1 MTEREL
7 RKLKRAELLEIL
19 VAQGKE
25 MKKLQAQLDETQK
38 KLDDRQICLEKAGTI
53 AEASLQLNGVFEVT
67 QAAANQYLE
76 NIKKMSE
83 RQESVCAAMEQS
95 TKERCAELERTTK
108 EQCEKLTRETQSNVE
123 ERWNELSTRLEK
135 FYDEYNGLRELLSL
149 SNRTISE
156 NS

>member
-1 MTEREL
+1 
-7 RKLKRAELLEIL
+7 
-19 VAQGKE
+19 
-25 MKKLQAQLDETQK
+25 MKTLQAQLDETQK

-53 AEASLQLNGVFEVT
+53 AEASLQLNGVFEAT
-67 QAAANQYLE
+67 QAATNQYLE
-76 NIKKMSE
+76 NIQKMSE
-83 RQESVCAAMEQS
+83 RQESVCAALEQN